1 MTPTEVK
8 ELLTT
13 LIAAECLP
21 IDIIDM
27 APSHDLRSLDSRAE
41 SRIKD
46 VIHQW
51 NTDGKIHTSP
61 PGRAEIMEFY
71 TKSDSVSPARELLEC
86 LAVELLLESVIV
98 EQQLPIRFTDCG
110 FRLITL
116 AENNTTKYP
125 VKILHG
131 GFRLEKRAEPGIQ
144 PTQLEQ
150 VANRFEALLKENRLK
165 AKIFHR
171 GFQLEKDAEAEMH
184 LSQVK
189 KIAEQIDAT
198 LGINY
203 VLNAYEYANRDEASD
218 TTWTRASICVS
229 LWRFPR
235 RGIPKRIQL

>member
-8 ELLTT
+8 ELLKT

-21 IDIIDM
+21 IEVVDM
-27 APSHDLRSLDSRAE
+27 APSKDLRALDSRAE

-51 NTDGKIHTSP
+51 NRDGKIHTRP

-71 TKSDSVSPARELLEC
+71 TKTDSVSAAKELLEAA
-86 LAVELLLESVIV
+86 AVEALLESIIA
-98 EQQLPIRFTDCG
+98 EQELPVRFTDCG

-116 AENNTTKYP
+116 AEDDTTRYP

-131 GFRLEKRAEPGIQ
+131 GFRLAKCVETEIEPS
-144 PTQLEQ
+144 QLEK
-150 VANRFEALLKENRLK
+150 VANHFEVLLKEQGVK
-165 AKIFHR
+165 AKMFHR
-171 GFQLEKDAEAEMH
+171 GFQLEKDAEAEIP
-184 LSQVK
+184 LSKIK
-189 KIAEQIDAT
+189 KIAEQIDIT

-203 VLNAYEYANRDEASD
+203 VLNAYEYANRDEASE
-218 TTWTRASICVS
+218 TSWTSASICVS

-235 RGIPKRIQL
+235 R